1 MALAFAFNYFNFI
14 FNTMILAPGEMLPEQ
29 HSYLPKDGIST
40 DSQGKTIATKA
51 GYYTLHT
58 DDVITKVPVSI
69 IDQSNVYYP
78 EENDI
83 VIGTIVDKTYEYY
96 TVELK
101 GIDFFNLNST
111 EFEGATKKNK
121 PDLEV

>member
-1 MALAFAFNYFNFI
+1 ML
-14 FNTMILAPGEMLPEQ
+14 LVPGELLPEH
-29 HSYLPKDGIST
+29 HSYLNRDGIST
-40 DSQGKTIATKA
+40 DSNGKAFATKA

-58 DDVITKVPVSI
+58 DDVVTQVPVSI
-69 IDQSNVYYP
+69 IDQSNAYYP

-83 VIGTIVDKTYEYY
+83 VIGTIVDKTFEYY

-101 GIDFFNLNST
+101 GTDFFNLNST